1 MVGITFA
8 LWDNVDHN
16 FVSWSW
22 RSFKSAREET
32 LGLFNNKAISI
43 LKVQNNTILY
53 EVNREVGKKTS
64 RMRANIKYAQS
75 KLY

>member
-22 RSFKSAREET
+22 RSFKIAREET
-32 LGLFNNKAISI
+32 LSLVNHKAVSI

-53 EVNREVGKKTS
+53 EVNREVGKQTS
-64 RMRANIKYAQS
+64 RTRANIKLAQS